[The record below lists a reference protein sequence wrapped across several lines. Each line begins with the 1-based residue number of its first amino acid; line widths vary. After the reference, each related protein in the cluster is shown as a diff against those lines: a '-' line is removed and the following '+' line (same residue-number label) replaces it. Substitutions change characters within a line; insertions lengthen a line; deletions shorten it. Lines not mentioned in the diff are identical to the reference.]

1 MFKSN
6 TTGLETP
13 LNYIYI
19 YIYTYIQQQQQVLQK
34 CTGPRMARANLGGP
48 VNLSVGNAQ
57 FLFFYVHVCLY
68 VIQCG
73 NIIQRGELRIYS
85 K

>member
-19 YIYTYIQQQQQVLQK
+19 YIYTYIQQQQQQVLQK
-34 CTGPRMARANLGGP
+34 CTGPQMARANLGGP
-48 VNLSVGNAQ
+48 VNLSVGNA
-57 FLFFYVHVCLY
+57 
-68 VIQCG
+68 
-73 NIIQRGELRIYS
+73 
-85 K
+85 

>member
-19 YIYTYIQQQQQVLQK
+19 YIYIYIKLDTTTNNNNNNNNNKFYKSALALRWLVLILAGQSIE
-34 CTGPRMARANLGGP
+34 
-48 VNLSVGNAQ
+48 V
-57 FLFFYVHVCLY
+57 
-68 VIQCG
+68 
-73 NIIQRGELRIYS
+73 
-85 K
+85 

>member
-19 YIYTYIQQQQQVLQK
+19 YIYIHMYKNFNNKPKALK
-34 CTGPRMARANLGGP
+34 RKKR
-48 VNLSVGNAQ
+48 
-57 FLFFYVHVCLY
+57 
-68 VIQCG
+68 VIMPFSTKE
-73 NIIQRGELRIYS
+73 R
-85 K
+85 

>member
-19 YIYTYIQQQQQVLQK
+19 YTYIYIYNNNNNKFYKSALAL
-34 CTGPRMARANLGGP
+34 RRLGP
-48 VNLSVGNAQ
+48 V
-57 FLFFYVHVCLY
+57 
-68 VIQCG
+68 
-73 NIIQRGELRIYS
+73 
-85 K
+85 

>member
-19 YIYTYIQQQQQVLQK
+19 YIYIYIKLDTTTNNNHNNKFYKSALALRWLVLIL
-34 CTGPRMARANLGGP
+34 A
-48 VNLSVGNAQ
+48 AQ
-57 FLFFYVHVCLY
+57 S
-68 VIQCG
+68 I
-73 NIIQRGELRIYS
+73 
-85 K
+85 

>member
-19 YIYTYIQQQQQVLQK
+19 YIYIHKIRYNNKQQQQQQVLQK
-34 CTGPRMARANLGGP
+34 CTSPQMASANLGGP
-48 VNLSVGNAQ
+48 VNLSVGNA
-57 FLFFYVHVCLY
+57 
-68 VIQCG
+68 
-73 NIIQRGELRIYS
+73 
-85 K
+85 

>member
-6 TTGLETP
+6 ITGLETP
-13 LNYIYI
+13 LNYIYMH
-19 YIYTYIQQQQQVLQK
+19 TYIQQQQQVLQK
-34 CTGPRMARANLGGP
+34 CTGPQMARANLGGP
-48 VNLSVGNAQ
+48 VNLSVGNAE

-73 NIIQRGELRIYS
+73 NIMN
-85 K
+85 

>member
-19 YIYTYIQQQQQVLQK
+19 YIYIYIHIYKNFNNKPKALKRKKFRVLK
-34 CTGPRMARANLGGP
+34 
-48 VNLSVGNAQ
+48 
-57 FLFFYVHVCLY
+57 VC
-68 VIQCG
+68 
-73 NIIQRGELRIYS
+73 
-85 K
+85 

>member
-19 YIYTYIQQQQQVLQK
+19 YIYIYNNNNNNKFYKSALAL
-34 CTGPRMARANLGGP
+34 RRLGL
-48 VNLSVGNAQ
+48 V
-57 FLFFYVHVCLY
+57 
-68 VIQCG
+68 
-73 NIIQRGELRIYS
+73 
-85 K
+85 

>member
-19 YIYTYIQQQQQVLQK
+19 YIYIYNNNNNKFYKSALAL
-34 CTGPRMARANLGGP
+34 RRLGL
-48 VNLSVGNAQ
+48 V
-57 FLFFYVHVCLY
+57 
-68 VIQCG
+68 
-73 NIIQRGELRIYS
+73 
-85 K
+85 